1 MNKSTL
7 VSLAFAAAAAS
18 GWTFAQVSV
27 SPGRN
32 PNPPSVSPTPNA
44 SAVVS
49 QGNVSVFTL
58 PQVAKQAAG
67 GVDYANA
74 KPLPLPRV
82 PARSQLQS
90 HYDLKDALTPR
101 ATALQPG
108 VSPGHKGSG
117 IIKPMHLAT
126 PNVASTQSERVAPQ
140 DFGTNEHA
148 FTTARADLGTVPA
161 EHYYPFRASGKLFF
175 NIGTGSHW
183 CSAAL
188 IKRGVVVTAAHC
200 VALYGSQTFYSGW
213 SFVPG
218 YRNGVALTP
227 PWSVRSVIVMT
238 GYLNGT
244 DPCQDGGVICPSDIA
259 LLLLNDQTG
268 AYPGTALGWYAFGWD
283 GYGFTSAGL
292 AQITQLGYPFC
303 LDRGL
308 LMERNDSYAYTSA
321 SLANNNVIGT
331 LMCEGSSGGPWLVNF
346 GVQPLLNQT
355 NAGAAGEPNTIV
367 GVTSWGYTT
376 TGPKEAGA
384 SPFSS
389 GNIVMLINT
398 ACSEMP
404 AACL

>member
-1 MNKSTL
+1 MNKTTL
-7 VSLAFAAAAAS
+7 VSLACAAAAAS
-18 GWTFAQVSV
+18 SLTFAQVTV
-27 SPGRN
+27 APGQD
-32 PNPPSVSPTPNA
+32 PNPRVAPPPNPSSVA
-44 SAVVS
+44 SKA
-49 QGNVSVFTL
+49 GVSVFTV
-58 PQVAKQAAG
+58 PQVAKQAA

-74 KPLPLPRV
+74 KPLPLPRA

-90 HYDLKDALTPR
+90 HYDLMDSLAPR
-101 ATALQPG
+101 AAALQPG
-108 VSPGHKGSG
+108 FSPGHKGTG
-117 IIKPMHLAT
+117 IIKPVNLGT
-126 PNVASTQSERVAPQ
+126 PNVGSMQSERVVPQ

-175 NIGTGSHW
+175 NIGGSSHW

-200 VALYGSQTFYSGW
+200 VALYGAQVFYSGW

-218 YRNGVALTP
+218 YRNGVALTQ
-227 PWSVRSVIVMT
+227 PWSVRSVVVMT

-244 DPCQDGGVICPSDIA
+244 DSCLDGGVICPSDIA

-268 AYPGTALGWYAFGWD
+268 AYPGTALGWYAYGWD

-308 LMERNDSYAYTSA
+308 LMERNDSYAYTAA
-321 SLANNNVIGT
+321 SLVGNNVIGT

-355 NAGAAGEPNTIV
+355 ATGAAGEPNTIV
-367 GVTSWGYTT
+367 GVTSWGYNT

-389 GNIVMLINT
+389 ANIVMLVNT
-398 ACSEMP
+398 TCSEIP